1 MDAFFG
7 VDNIEGKLPVMPLK
21 QGSYDKTTREIRNK
35 MVSLGLNEALSYA
48 LINDKEAKQYTL
60 DEFEPVKLLDP
71 MTEERNTLRYSMI
84 PSLYKI
90 YEYNSARNL
99 KDVSIFEIGKGFYKK
114 GEEYGEN
121 LKLCVLM
128 TGEYYLGIENNMNVD
143 FYVIK
148 GIAEEILDYLGYRNR
163 YSFVIKEELPEEFHP
178 GQTAIISV
186 NNDEIG
192 IIGRVH
198 PKISKENVYVMEINL
213 DKLLSKK
220 VGTMKYKE
228 ISKYPN
234 VKKDLAIVID
244 KNISAVQI
252 EKVIKQA
259 GGSLLTNIKLFDVYE
274 GNNIEKGKISIAY
287 SLTFENMDKTLT
299 DEEINKV
306 IEKIVKA
313 LEKQLKATLR
323 S

>member
-1 MDAFFG
+1 
-7 VDNIEGKLPVMPLK
+7 MPLK
-21 QGSYDKTTREIRNK
+21 QGSYDKITREIRNK

-213 DKLLSKK
+213 DKLLCKK

>member
-1 MDAFFG
+1 
-7 VDNIEGKLPVMPLK
+7 MPLK

-128 TGEYYLGIENNMNVD
+128 TGEYYLGIKNNMNVD

-213 DKLLSKK
+213 DKLSCKK

>member
-1 MDAFFG
+1 
-7 VDNIEGKLPVMPLK
+7 MPLK

-213 DKLLSKK
+213 DKLLCKK

>member
-213 DKLLSKK
+213 DKLLCKK